1 VLRLVAS
8 ALGLVAL
15 VAAMVVGALAA
26 TGVLGEAAT
35 SSRVGGSQVETP
47 EEPTLV
53 KPETRSI
60 DSSAVAGKLSWTVDE
75 ARLTNVV
82 RGFALPPDPLRG
94 NIVVVTFSVENVS
107 DGPVTLN
114 PESLVIVD
122 EEGRK
127 SPPAASVNTEYV
139 VPKYAI
145 LFNEGGLLDPGE
157 KKEGKVVFDLSVPFG
172 VNPSA
177 DLSGF
182 RLQLGDGDPTKKE
195 EEYVD
200 LGF

>member
-1 VLRLVAS
+1 MLRLIAS

-15 VAAMVVGALAA
+15 AGAMVVGALAA

-35 SSRVGGSQVETP
+35 SSRTGGSQADSP

-53 KPETRSI
+53 EPMSRSI
-60 DSSAVAGKLSWTVDE
+60 DESVVAGKLSWTVDE
-75 ARLTNVV
+75 ARLTNLV

-94 NIVVVTFSVENVS
+94 NFVVVTFSVENVS
-107 DGPVTLN
+107 EGPVTLN
-114 PESLVIVD
+114 PQSLVLVD

-127 SPPAASVNTEYV
+127 SEPSASVNTEYV
-139 VPKYAI
+139 VPDKAI
-145 LFNEGGLLDPGE
+145 LFNERGLLDPGE
-157 KKEGKVVFDLSVPFG
+157 DKEGKVNFDLRVPFG
-172 VNPSA
+172 ANPSA

-182 RLQLGDGDPTKKE
+182 RLRLGDGDPTKKE
-195 EEYVD
+195 EKYVD

>member
-35 SSRVGGSQVETP
+35 SSRVGGSQVETQ

-53 KPETRSI
+53 KPATRSI
-60 DSSAVAGKLSWTVDE
+60 DRSVVADKLSWTVDE

-82 RGFALPPDPLRG
+82 HGFALPPDPLRG
-94 NIVVVTFSVENVS
+94 NFVVVTFSVENVS

-114 PESLVIVD
+114 PESLVLVD

-182 RLQLGDGDPTKKE
+182 RLQLGDGEPTKKE
-195 EEYVD
+195 EKYVD

>member
-1 VLRLVAS
+1 MLRLVAS

-122 EEGRK
+122 EEDRK

-145 LFNEGGLLDPGE
+145 LFNEGGLLDPDE
-157 KKEGKVVFDLSVPFG
+157 KNEGKVVFDLSVPFG
-172 VNPSA
+172 VNPTA

-195 EEYVD
+195 EKYVD

>member
-1 VLRLVAS
+1 MLRLVAS

-15 VAAMVVGALAA
+15 VAAMVVGALATA
-26 TGVLGEAAT
+26 GVLGGAAT
-35 SSRVGGSQVETP
+35 SSRVGGSQAEAE

-53 KPETRSI
+53 KPATSSI
-60 DSSAVAGKLSWTVDE
+60 DRTVVADKLSWTVHE

-82 RGFALPPDPLRG
+82 HGFALPPDPLRG
-94 NIVVVTFSVENVS
+94 NFVVVTFSVENVS
-107 DGPVTLN
+107 DGPVTLD
-114 PESLVIVD
+114 PQSLVLVD
-122 EEGRK
+122 GEGHK

-139 VPKYAI
+139 VPEHAI
-145 LFNEGGLLDPGE
+145 LFNEEALLDPGA

-182 RLQLGDGDPTKKE
+182 KLQLGDGDPTVKE
-195 EEYVD
+195 EKYVD

>member
-172 VNPSA
+172 VNPTA

-195 EEYVD
+195 EKYVD

>member
-182 RLQLGDGDPTKKE
+182 RLQLGDGDPTKE
-195 EEYVD
+195 EEKFVD

>member
-35 SSRVGGSQVETP
+35 SSRVGGSQAETQ
-47 EEPTLV
+47 EEPTFV
-53 KPETRSI
+53 KPATRSI
-60 DSSAVAGKLSWTVDE
+60 DRSVVADKLSWTLDE
-75 ARLTNVV
+75 AHLTNVIH
-82 RGFALPPDPLRG
+82 GFALPPDPLRG
-94 NIVVVTFSVENVS
+94 NFVVVTFSVENVS

-114 PESLVIVD
+114 PESLVLVD

-127 SPPAASVNTEYV
+127 SLPAASVNTEYV

-157 KKEGKVVFDLSVPFG
+157 KNEGKAVFDLSVPFG

-177 DLSGF
+177 NLSGF

>member
-107 DGPVTLN
+107 DGPVTLA

-182 RLQLGDGDPTKKE
+182 RLQLGDGEPTKKE
-195 EEYVD
+195 EKYVD

>member
-1 VLRLVAS
+1 MLRLVAS

-172 VNPSA
+172 VNPTA

-195 EEYVD
+195 EKYVD

>member
-26 TGVLGEAAT
+26 TGVLGEATT

-182 RLQLGDGDPTKKE
+182 RLQLGDGEPTKKE
-195 EEYVD
+195 EKYVD

>member
-75 ARLTNVV
+75 ARLTNVI

-94 NIVVVTFSVENVS
+94 NFVVVTFSVENVS

-114 PESLVIVD
+114 PESLVLVD

-182 RLQLGDGDPTKKE
+182 RLQLGDGEPTKKE
-195 EEYVD
+195 EKYVD

>member
-1 VLRLVAS
+1 MLRLVAS

-60 DSSAVAGKLSWTVDE
+60 DRSVVASKLSWTVDE
-75 ARLTNVV
+75 ARLTNVI

-182 RLQLGDGDPTKKE
+182 RLQLGDGEPTKKE
-195 EEYVD
+195 EKYVD

>member
-1 VLRLVAS
+1 VLKLAAS
-8 ALGLVAL
+8 VLGLVAL
-15 VAAMVVGALAA
+15 VVAMVVGALAA
-26 TGVLGEAAT
+26 TGVIGEAAT
-35 SSRVGGSQVETP
+35 SSRVGGSQAETQ

-53 KPETRSI
+53 KPATRSI
-60 DSSAVAGKLSWTVDE
+60 DRSVVADNLSWTVDE

-82 RGFALPPDPLRG
+82 HGFALPPDPLRG
-94 NIVVVTFSVENVS
+94 NFVVVSFSVENVS
-107 DGPVTLN
+107 DAPVTLN
-114 PESLVIVD
+114 PESLVLVD
-122 EEGRK
+122 EEGHK

-157 KKEGKVVFDLSVPFG
+157 KDEGKAVFDLSVPFG

-195 EEYVD
+195 EKYVD

>member
-1 VLRLVAS
+1 VLRFVAS

-26 TGVLGEAAT
+26 TGVLGEPAT
-35 SSRVGGSQVETP
+35 SSRVGGSQAETQ

-53 KPETRSI
+53 KPATRSI
-60 DSSAVAGKLSWTVDE
+60 DRSVVADKLSWTVDE

-82 RGFALPPDPLRG
+82 HGVALPPDPLRG
-94 NIVVVTFSVENVS
+94 DFVVVTFSVENVS

-114 PESLVIVD
+114 PESLVLVD

-157 KKEGKVVFDLSVPFG
+157 KNEGKAVFDLSVPFG

>member
-145 LFNEGGLLDPGE
+145 LFNVGALLDPGE

-182 RLQLGDGDPTKKE
+182 RLQLGDGEPTKKE
-195 EEYVD
+195 EKYVD

>member
-182 RLQLGDGDPTKKE
+182 RLQLGDGEPTKKE
-195 EEYVD
+195 EKYVD

>member
-60 DSSAVAGKLSWTVDE
+60 DNSAVAGKLSWTVDE

-182 RLQLGDGDPTKKE
+182 RLQLGDGEPTKKE
-195 EEYVD
+195 EKYVD

>member
-1 VLRLVAS
+1 MLRLVAS

-157 KKEGKVVFDLSVPFG
+157 KNEGKVVFDLSVPFG
-172 VNPSA
+172 VNPTA

-182 RLQLGDGDPTKKE
+182 RLQLGDGDPTKE
-195 EEYVD
+195 EEKFVD

>member
-195 EEYVD
+195 EKYVD

>member
-1 VLRLVAS
+1 MLRLVAS

-145 LFNEGGLLDPGE
+145 LFNEGALLDPGE
-157 KKEGKVVFDLSVPFG
+157 KKEGKVVFDLNVPFG

-177 DLSGF
+177 HLSGF

-195 EEYVD
+195 EKYVD

>member
-26 TGVLGEAAT
+26 TGVLGEATT
-35 SSRVGGSQVETP
+35 SSRVGGSQAETQ
-47 EEPTLV
+47 EEPTFV
-53 KPETRSI
+53 KPATRSI
-60 DSSAVAGKLSWTVDE
+60 DRSVVAGKLSWTVDE
-75 ARLTNVV
+75 ARRVNVIH
-82 RGFALPPDPLRG
+82 GFTLPPSPLRG
-94 NIVVVTFSVENVS
+94 NFVIVTFGVENVS
-107 DGPVTLN
+107 DGPITLN

-122 EEGRK
+122 EQGRK
-127 SPPAASVNTEYV
+127 SAPAASVNTEYV
-139 VPKYAI
+139 VPRYAI
-145 LFNEGGLLDPGE
+145 LFNEGALLYPGE
-157 KKEGKVVFDLSVPFG
+157 KKEGKAVFDLSVAFG

-182 RLQLGDGDPTKKE
+182 RLQLGDGDPTRE
-195 EEYVD
+195 ENKFVD

>member
-172 VNPSA
+172 VYPSA

-195 EEYVD
+195 EKYVD

>member
-1 VLRLVAS
+1 MLRLVAS

-26 TGVLGEAAT
+26 TGVLGEATT

-60 DSSAVAGKLSWTVDE
+60 DNSAVAGKLSWTVDE

-145 LFNEGGLLDPGE
+145 LFNEGGLLDPDE
-157 KKEGKVVFDLSVPFG
+157 KNEGKVVFDLSVPFG
-172 VNPSA
+172 VNPTA

-195 EEYVD
+195 EKYVD

>member
-1 VLRLVAS
+1 MLRLVAS

-182 RLQLGDGDPTKKE
+182 RLQLGDGEPTKKE
-195 EEYVD
+195 EKYVD

>member
-1 VLRLVAS
+1 MLRLVAS
-8 ALGLVAL
+8 GLGLVAL

-26 TGVLGEAAT
+26 SGVLGEAA
-35 SSRVGGSQVETP
+35 ETP
-47 EEPTLV
+47 EESVLV

-60 DSSAVAGKLSWTVDE
+60 DRSVVAGKLSWTVDE
-75 ARLTNVV
+75 ARRVNVIH
-82 RGFALPPDPLRG
+82 GFTLPPSPLRG
-94 NIVVVTFSVENVS
+94 DFVIVTFSVENVS
-107 DGPVTLN
+107 DGPITLN

-122 EEGRK
+122 EQGRK
-127 SPPAASVNTEYV
+127 SAPAASVNTEYV

-145 LFNEGGLLDPGE
+145 LFNEGALLYPGE
-157 KKEGKVVFDLSVPFG
+157 KKEGKAVFDLSVAFG

-182 RLQLGDGDPTKKE
+182 RLQLGDGDPTRE
-195 EEYVD
+195 EDKFVD

>member
-35 SSRVGGSQVETP
+35 SSRVGGSQAETQ
-47 EEPTLV
+47 EEPTFV
-53 KPETRSI
+53 KPATRSI
-60 DSSAVAGKLSWTVDE
+60 DRSVVADKLSWTLDE
-75 ARLTNVV
+75 AHLTNVIH
-82 RGFALPPDPLRG
+82 GFALPPDPLRG
-94 NIVVVTFSVENVS
+94 NFVVVTFSVENVS

-114 PESLVIVD
+114 PESLVLVD

-145 LFNEGGLLDPGE
+145 MFNEGRLLDPGE
-157 KKEGKVVFDLSVPFG
+157 KNEGKAVFDLSVPFG

-177 DLSGF
+177 NLSGF

>member
-8 ALGLVAL
+8 ALGLGAL

-26 TGVLGEAAT
+26 TGVLGEAA
-35 SSRVGGSQVETP
+35 ETP

-60 DSSAVAGKLSWTVDE
+60 DRSVVAGKLSWTVDE
-75 ARLTNVV
+75 ARLTNVI

-122 EEGRK
+122 EEDRK

-145 LFNEGGLLDPGE
+145 LFNEGGLLDPDE
-157 KKEGKVVFDLSVPFG
+157 KNEGKVVFDLSVPFG
-172 VNPSA
+172 VNPTA

-195 EEYVD
+195 EKYVD

>member
-1 VLRLVAS
+1 MLRLVAS
-8 ALGLVAL
+8 GLGLVAL

-26 TGVLGEAAT
+26 TGILGEA
-35 SSRVGGSQVETP
+35 SETP
-47 EEPTLV
+47 EEPMLV

-60 DSSAVAGKLSWTVDE
+60 DRSVVADKLSWTVDE

-82 RGFALPPDPLRG
+82 HGFALPPDPLRG
-94 NIVVVTFSVENVS
+94 NFVIVTFSVENVS
-107 DGPVTLN
+107 EGHITLN

-145 LFNEGGLLDPGE
+145 LFNEGALLDPGE
-157 KKEGKVVFDLSVPFG
+157 KKEGKVVFDLNVPFG

-177 DLSGF
+177 HLSGF
-182 RLQLGDGDPTKKE
+182 RLELGDGDTTKKE
-195 EEYVD
+195 EKCVD

>member
-1 VLRLVAS
+1 MLRLVAS
-8 ALGLVAL
+8 GLGLVAL

-26 TGVLGEAAT
+26 TGVLGEAA
-35 SSRVGGSQVETP
+35 ETP
-47 EEPTLV
+47 EKPMLV

-60 DSSAVAGKLSWTVDE
+60 DRSVVAGKLSWTVDE

-82 RGFALPPDPLRG
+82 RGFALPPDRLRG
-94 NIVVVTFSVENVS
+94 NFVIVTFSVENVS
-107 DGPVTLN
+107 EGHITLN

-127 SPPAASVNTEYV
+127 SAPAASVNTEYV

-145 LFNEGGLLDPGE
+145 LFNEGALLDPGE
-157 KKEGKVVFDLSVPFG
+157 KKEGKVVFDLNVPFG

-177 DLSGF
+177 HLSGF

-195 EEYVD
+195 EKYVD

>member
-1 VLRLVAS
+1 MLRLIAS

-15 VAAMVVGALAA
+15 AGAMVVGALAA

-35 SSRVGGSQVETP
+35 SSRVGGSQADSP

-53 KPETRSI
+53 EPMTRSI
-60 DSSAVAGKLSWTVDE
+60 DESVVAGKLSWTVDE
-75 ARLTNVV
+75 ARLTNLV

-94 NIVVVTFSVENVS
+94 NFVVVTFSVENVS
-107 DGPVTLN
+107 EGPVTLN
-114 PESLVIVD
+114 PQSLVLVD

-127 SPPAASVNTEYV
+127 STPAASVNTEYV

-145 LFNEGGLLDPGE
+145 LFNERGLLDPGE
-157 KKEGKVVFDLSVPFG
+157 DKEGKVNFDLRVPFG
-172 VNPSA
+172 ANPSA

-182 RLQLGDGDPTKKE
+182 RLRLGDGDPTKKE
-195 EEYVD
+195 EKYVD
-200 LGF
+200 LSF